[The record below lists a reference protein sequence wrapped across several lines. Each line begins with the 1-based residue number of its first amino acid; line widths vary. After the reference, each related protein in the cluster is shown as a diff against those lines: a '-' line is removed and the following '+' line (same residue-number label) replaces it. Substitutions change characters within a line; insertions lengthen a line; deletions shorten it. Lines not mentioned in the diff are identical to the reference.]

1 LHFRAGKTFGYLLI
15 ISGISFLVVGVVMP
29 YYKVPQRM
37 EGSGPNVE
45 FAPDRPYAI
54 RSYIIPPIDEGQP
67 LNLSVISDK
76 PGSTA
81 VLLAGYDQ
89 QAQVILGPPLINTVF
104 GQDQKG
110 IAIFTKT
117 TKSASIMLMI
127 TSYNSSYTFTLAS
140 VWSPF
145 YDLRSF
151 TTYGLFALPLG
162 LVLVYYDGIVEARER
177 MFERALAN
185 IPGRHESSKH
195 S

>member
-1 LHFRAGKTFGYLLI
+1 MRFRAGKAFGSLLI
-15 ISGISFLVVGVVMP
+15 GLGIFFLVVGVVMP
-29 YYKVPQRM
+29 YYKVPQRL

-45 FAPDRPYAI
+45 FASDRPYAI
-54 RSYIIPPIDEGQP
+54 RSYIVPPIDEGQP
-67 LNLSVISDK
+67 INLSVISDK

-81 VLLAGYDQ
+81 VLLAGYDT
-89 QAQVILGPPLINTVF
+89 QAQTILGPPLLNTVF

-117 TKSASIMLMI
+117 IKSAAVMLMI
-127 TSYNSSYTFTLAS
+127 TSYNSSYTFTLSS

-151 TTYGLFALPLG
+151 TTYGLFAVPLG

-177 MFERALAN
+177 MFEQALAN

-195 S
+195 G